1 MELVLTLIADDR
13 PGIVDQVATALASH
27 HGNWAE
33 SRMAILGGKFAGI
46 ARVAVPDQ
54 SVAEFTADVT
64 SLPDVTVTVTASGV
78 SQPITQTHTLSVVAN
93 DRSGIL
99 AEVSRALAAIAV
111 NVVEVDTAVEPAS
124 MSGGVLFRALIQI
137 ALTADQA
144 LGDVIAVLEDLSE
157 DLMIDVLSAA
167 D

>member
-13 PGIVDQVATALASH
+13 PGIVDQVASTLASH

-54 SVAEFTADVT
+54 AVADFTAAVT
-64 SLPDVTVTVTASGV
+64 SLPAVSVTVTAGGAP
-78 SQPITQTHTLSVVAN
+78 QPLAQTHTLSVVAN

-99 AEVSRALAAIAV
+99 AEVSRALASIHV

-137 ALTADQA
+137 ALTPDQGLA
-144 LGDVIAVLEDLSE
+144 DVISVLEDLSD
-157 DLMIDVLSAA
+157 DLMIDVVAQ
-167 D
+167 DD